1 MFSKKLIIISMMAFC
16 VFFAA
21 SMSALAAEAD
31 DLSGNWTVNVK
42 WVNPEII
49 GDYPMTIV
57 MNNPFFGTVDS
68 EGLPGT
74 IVNIIIL
81 VIWKFEHEVD
91 PTYKGLAFGSIMFGK
106 MENNQGNYGTWW
118 ATKGGVGAAG
128 GLDVIAGAQ

>member
-57 MNNPFFGTVDS
+57 MNNPFFGTVDAS
-68 EGLPGT
+68 GLTGP

-81 VIWKFEHEVD
+81 VIWKFDSPVD
-91 PTYKGLAFGSIMFGK
+91 PTYKGLAFGSFMFGK
-106 MENNQGNYGTWW
+106 MENNAGNSGTWW
-118 ATKGGVGAAG
+118 ARKGAAGAAG
-128 GLDVIAGAQ
+128 GVDVITGAQ